1 MAMTKKAGT
10 ALQFGVKPVSGCVAQ
25 SGSTSAGGELKTYRD
40 ENGNYLALYLDDEH
54 TEVSF
59 EGILKQG
66 QAANKKIGDR
76 FEALGV
82 TEEVTTLP
90 VLRPLIGMDKEEII
104 RLSRRIGTFDTSI
117 LPYEDCC
124 TVFTPRHP
132 RTRPQLDEVRAAE
145 SVLDIEGLVDRA
157 MKGREFVRLKY

>member
-1 MAMTKKAGT
+1 MAMTKKAGA

-25 SGSTSAGGELKTYRD
+25 SGSASAGGELKTYRD

-82 TEEVTTLP
+82 TGYLTAWQVQWSNND
-90 VLRPLIGMDKEEII
+90 VAKVSGSLRD
-104 RLSRRIGTFDTSI
+104 
-117 LPYEDCC
+117 Y
-124 TVFTPRHP
+124 
-132 RTRPQLDEVRAAE
+132 Q
-145 SVLDIEGLVDRA
+145 GL
-157 MKGREFVRLKY
+157 

>member
-1 MAMTKKAGT
+1 MAMTKKAGA

-66 QAANKKIGDR
+66 QAANKRIGDP

-82 TEEVTTLP
+82 SGYLTAWQVQWANND
-90 VLRPLIGMDKEEII
+90 VAKVSGSLRD
-104 RLSRRIGTFDTSI
+104 
-117 LPYEDCC
+117 Y
-124 TVFTPRHP
+124 
-132 RTRPQLDEVRAAE
+132 Q
-145 SVLDIEGLVDRA
+145 GL
-157 MKGREFVRLKY
+157 